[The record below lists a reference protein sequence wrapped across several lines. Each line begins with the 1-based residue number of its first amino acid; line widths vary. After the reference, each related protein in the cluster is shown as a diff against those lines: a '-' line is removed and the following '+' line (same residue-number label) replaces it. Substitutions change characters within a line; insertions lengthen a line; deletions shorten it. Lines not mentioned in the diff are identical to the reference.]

1 MLNCEFLDMNNSR
14 LDKLLDILDIN
25 EKKNKIKNNLQALK
39 KLVKSKI

>member
-39 KLVKSKI
+39 SW